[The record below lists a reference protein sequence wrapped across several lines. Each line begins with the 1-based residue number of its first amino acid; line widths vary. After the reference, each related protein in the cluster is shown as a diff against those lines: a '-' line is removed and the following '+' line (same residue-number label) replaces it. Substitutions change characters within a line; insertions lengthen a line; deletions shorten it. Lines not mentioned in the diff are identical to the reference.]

1 MSGGHQKAKTCF
13 LSLGIVPLI
22 DLHSHILPG
31 VDDGATDLATSL
43 EMARMAVADGI
54 EVMACTPHFMPGLY
68 DNTTNDIRQRVAAL
82 NQKLIEEGIDLA
94 LVVGGDAHIRP
105 DFIDCL
111 RHGKILSLHDS
122 KYVLFEPSHVTLP
135 PRLDELLFNVLMAG
149 FVPILTHPERF
160 RWIEGNYP
168 VFQKLV
174 ETGVW
179 MQVTAGSLTGRFGK
193 RPQYWG
199 QKMLAEGLVHIIATD
214 AHNTKSRPPLMSDA
228 YNVAVQEVG
237 LDEARHLVL
246 SRPQAV
252 LENLS
257 PEQVVPLPQNS
268 KAASAKTSI
277 WRRMFMG
284 SKV

>member
-1 MSGGHQKAKTCF
+1 MRGDF
-13 LSLGIVPLI
+13 YLI

-31 VDDGATDLATSL
+31 VDDGAPNLETSL

-68 DNTTNDIRQRVAAL
+68 DNSAADIRSRVETL
-82 NQKLIEEGIDLA
+82 NQHLIAEDIDLA

-105 DFIDCL
+105 DFIDCM
-111 RHGKILSLHDS
+111 RDGRILSLHDTR
-122 KYVLFEPSHVTLP
+122 YVLFEPSHVTMP
-135 PRLDELLFNVLMAG
+135 PRLDDLLFNVLMAG

-174 ETGVW
+174 EAGVW

-193 RPQYWG
+193 RPHYWG
-199 QKMLAEGLVHIIATD
+199 QKMLAEGLIHLIATD
-214 AHNTKSRPPLMSDA
+214 AHNTTSRPPLMSGAFD
-228 YNVAVQEVG
+228 VAVQEVG

-246 SRPQAV
+246 TRPQAI
-252 LENLS
+252 LENLP
-257 PEQVVPLPQNS
+257 PERVVPLPRLE
-268 KAASAKTSI
+268 KPEMTSAPAWKRFFT
-277 WRRMFMG
+277 G

>member
-1 MSGGHQKAKTCF
+1 M
-13 LSLGIVPLI
+13 I
-22 DLHSHILPG
+22 DLHSHILPA
-31 VDDGATDLATSL
+31 VDDGAPDLATSL
-43 EMARMAVADGI
+43 EMARMAAADGI
-54 EVMACTPHFMPGLY
+54 EVMACTPHFMLGLY
-68 DNTTNDIRQRVAAL
+68 DNTASDIRQRIAVL
-82 NQKLIEEGIDLA
+82 NQKLIEEEIDLA

-111 RHGKILSLHDS
+111 RDGRILSLHDS
-122 KYVLFEPSHVTLP
+122 RYVLFEPSHVTMP

-174 ETGVW
+174 EAGVW

-193 RPQYWG
+193 RPHYWA
-199 QKMLAEGLVHIIATD
+199 QKMLAEGLIHIIATD
-214 AHNTKSRPPLMSDA
+214 AHNTTSRPPLMTSA
-228 YNVAVQEVG
+228 FNIAVQEVG

-246 SRPQAV
+246 TRPQAI

-257 PEQVVPLPQNS
+257 PERAVPLPQLA
-268 KAASAKTSI
+268 KAEAAPPSVWKRLFI
-277 WRRMFMG
+277 G
-284 SKV
+284 SRV